1 MFRLSLLAI
10 ALLLVAPTGVPASAQ
25 QAETA
30 TTGGRV
36 DVSPRSVAFE
46 YADRPNLTFGVDGD
60 TRLVFVTEPLARR
73 IAVLDR
79 FLGQQVAEV
88 PAPPGGFLLPFSVR
102 VPGPGRLVVL
112 DPGGSPNSTVPA
124 IARVYDYNY
133 EWNPLTRTFTAWL
146 TRTVSLAGLPVVFA
160 EEVEITES
168 GLYIVAESVIGA
180 LWVIRPDGSVAPG
193 VVPSPGSSIPTL
205 GPCTLPPVTVDGIQF
220 VTAGNFAPGVLS
232 LAARDGQ
239 LFFGT
244 TCNGGLH
251 RIPLR
256 SLVDP
261 SRTPEQRAQDI
272 VAVSPRPPGT
282 VETFEGL
289 AVNRFAAH
297 DDGVYAAD
305 SFNLRI
311 LRIDPRTGAREVI
324 ASDALPF
331 NFPVRLQFLPPI
343 VTGSPP
349 LLVVALRSGTSTC
362 GDQCRANRGSPA
374 AALDCCQGG
383 RVWPRLKHRQ
393 YCHASRSGKELLL
406 RGHTPPRSLTAD
418 LAARLAAL
426 A

>member
-10 ALLLVAPTGVPASAQ
+10 ALLLVALTGVPASAQ

-36 DVSPRSVAFE
+36 VVSPRPVAFE

-79 FLGQQVAEV
+79 FLGQAVAEV

-112 DPGGSPNSTVPA
+112 DPGGFPNPTVPA

-193 VVPSPGSSIPTL
+193 VVPSP
-205 GPCTLPPVTVDGIQF
+205 
-220 VTAGNFAPGVLS
+220 
-232 LAARDGQ
+232 ARP
-239 LFFGT
+239 F
-244 TCNGGLH
+244 
-251 RIPLR
+251 
-256 SLVDP
+256 
-261 SRTPEQRAQDI
+261 
-272 VAVSPRPPGT
+272 PR
-282 VETFEGL
+282 FDH
-289 AVNRFAAH
+289 AH
-297 DDGVYAAD
+297 
-305 SFNLRI
+305 
-311 LRIDPRTGAREVI
+311 
-324 ASDALPF
+324 
-331 NFPVRLQFLPPI
+331 
-343 VTGSPP
+343 
-349 LLVVALRSGTSTC
+349 
-362 GDQCRANRGSPA
+362 
-374 AALDCCQGG
+374 
-383 RVWPRLKHRQ
+383 
-393 YCHASRSGKELLL
+393 CHQ
-406 RGHTPPRSLTAD
+406 
-418 LAARLAAL
+418 
-426 A
+426 